1 MPHKTAILDLCDD
14 IGPEAQIVGGQRGS
28 LRSPAWCVV
37 RDVRRVGLVGALDAA
52 NVDLIDV
59 DVLLVGC
66 GGAGSAIASALANRP
81 IRSLSLHNRS
91 IETAEV
97 LAERLKTRHDDI
109 RVVYERP
116 AASGYQIV
124 VNATRLGVQP
134 DDDEPVEL
142 AGASNCTIADIVT
155 GDRRSPL
162 LRHADELGLPTVD
175 GIGMLE
181 AQMSSIIQYWTD
193 GDAS

>member
-1 MPHKTAILDLCDD
+1 
-14 IGPEAQIVGGQRGS
+14 
-28 LRSPAWCVV
+28 
-37 RDVRRVGLVGALDAA
+37 VGLVGALDAA

>member
-1 MPHKTAILDLCDD
+1 M
-14 IGPEAQIVGGQRGS
+14 
-28 LRSPAWCVV
+28 
-37 RDVRRVGLVGALDAA
+37 
-52 NVDLIDV
+52 
-59 DVLLVGC
+59 
-66 GGAGSAIASALANRP
+66 
-81 IRSLSLHNRS
+81 
-91 IETAEV
+91 
-97 LAERLKTRHDDI
+97 ERLKTRHDDI